1 MTILLDTNIIMD
13 ALQERS
19 PFDAA
24 AKEILLCGQSGKV
37 KCVFTAN
44 AMSDIFY
51 LYSKVRSRKEA
62 KVALGFQLNTY
73 SVVSVTQEDCS
84 KALTL
89 PNDDFEDALVEV
101 CAKSVGADYIVSRDS
116 EFKDVATEVKVI
128 TPDEL
133 LEMLK

>member
-24 AKEILLCGQSGKV
+24 AKEILLYGQSGKV
-37 KCVFTAN
+37 GCVFTAN

-62 KVALGFQLNTY
+62 KVALGFLLNTY

>member
-1 MTILLDTNIIMD
+1 M
-13 ALQERS
+13 
-19 PFDAA
+19 
-24 AKEILLCGQSGKV
+24 
-37 KCVFTAN
+37 
-44 AMSDIFY
+44 
-51 LYSKVRSRKEA
+51 RSRKEA
-62 KVALGFQLNTY
+62 KVALGFLINTY
-73 SVVSVTQEDCS
+73 SVVSVTQDDCS

>member
-13 ALQERS
+13 ALQERP

-62 KVALGFQLNTY
+62 KVALGFLLNTY

-128 TPDEL
+128 TPDEM

>member
-1 MTILLDTNIIMD
+1 MKVLLDTNIIMD

-62 KVALGFQLNTY
+62 KVALGFLLNTY

-89 PNDDFEDALVEV
+89 SNDDFENALVEV

-116 EFKDVATEVKVI
+116 EFKDVATEVRVI

>member
-19 PFDAA
+19 PFDTA

-37 KCVFTAN
+37 RCVFTAN

-62 KVALGFQLNTY
+62 KVALGFLLNTY

-101 CAKSVGADYIVSRDS
+101 CAKSVVADYIVSRDS

>member
-1 MTILLDTNIIMD
+1 MKVLLDTNIIMD

-62 KVALGFQLNTY
+62 KVALGFLLNTY

-89 PNDDFEDALVEV
+89 PNDDFEDALVKV
-101 CAKSVGADYIVSRDS
+101 CAKSVGVDYIVSRDS
-116 EFKDVATEVKVI
+116 EFKDVATEVRVI

>member
-1 MTILLDTNIIMD
+1 MKVLLDTNIIMD
-13 ALQERS
+13 ALQERP

-62 KVALGFQLNTY
+62 KVALGFLLNTY
-73 SVVSVTQEDCS
+73 VVVPVTQEDCS
-84 KALTL
+84 KALIL

-116 EFKDVATEVKVI
+116 EFKDVATEVRVI

>member
-1 MTILLDTNIIMD
+1 MKVLLDTNIIMD

-62 KVALGFQLNTY
+62 KVALGFLLNTY

-116 EFKDVATEVKVI
+116 EFKDVATVVKVI

>member
-19 PFDAA
+19 PFDVA
-24 AKEILLCGQSGKV
+24 AKEILLCSQSGKV

-62 KVALGFQLNTY
+62 KVALGFLLNTY

-89 PNDDFEDALVEV
+89 PNDDFEDTLVEV
-101 CAKSVGADYIVSRDS
+101 CAKSIGADYIVSRDS
-116 EFKDVATEVKVI
+116 EFKDVATEVRVI

>member
-13 ALQERS
+13 ALQERP

-24 AKEILLCGQSGKV
+24 AKEILLYGQSGKV
-37 KCVFTAN
+37 RCVFTAN

-62 KVALGFQLNTY
+62 KVALGFLLDTY
-73 SVVSVTQEDCS
+73 GVVSVTQEDCS